1 MTALIS
7 LFSIFSILPNVL
19 KHVKNKKLHYLF
31 GIVRT
36 VCGAGFMYLAANFSA
51 VARSVEDI
59 DRLLHGAQQ
68 PGVWRANAGRATLS
82 A

>member
-1 MTALIS
+1 
-7 LFSIFSILPNVL
+7 
-19 KHVKNKKLHYLF
+19 
-31 GIVRT
+31 
-36 VCGAGFMYLAANFSA
+36 MYAAANFAA